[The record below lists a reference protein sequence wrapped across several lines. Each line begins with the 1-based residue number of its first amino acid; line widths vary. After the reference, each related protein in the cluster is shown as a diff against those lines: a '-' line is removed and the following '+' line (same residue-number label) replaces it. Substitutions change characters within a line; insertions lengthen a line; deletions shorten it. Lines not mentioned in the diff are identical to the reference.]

1 MPPAPMTAH
10 DVLIGDL
17 LDLPERVHK
26 GDFVLNLSEGVT
38 RPRETLD
45 SYVVTPQLADCFDNA
60 LGFIRSA
67 LEARSSKACYLHGSF
82 GAGKSHFMAVLHLLL
97 QHHPEARKREELAP
111 VCARH
116 GWVEGKKFLLVPYH
130 LIGARNLES
139 AVLGGYVEYVRRV
152 RPEAPLPGVY
162 VAEDIFDNA
171 KRHRQSLGDD
181 KFFAQ
186 LNQGEADADWGALEQ
201 GWDAATFEAAL
212 KAPPGH
218 ESRSRLVGDLVQH
231 LFPAYRGVATAKEE
245 AFVPLDQG
253 LSVLSRHAKTLGYDG
268 LILFLDE
275 LILWLASHAADL
287 QFLHREGQKL
297 AKLVESQSPDRPA
310 PVVSFVARQR
320 DLRDLVGD
328 SVTGAEHVSFSDA
341 LKHWEGRF
349 HTITLE
355 DRNLPEIAE
364 KRVLRARDP
373 ACRDRL
379 DRSFQ
384 QVLTKFRQEVR
395 DILLTQDADEEMFR
409 KTYPFSPAL
418 VQALVAV
425 SSALQR
431 ERTALKIMLQLLVEK
446 RGTLRLGDL
455 VPVGDLWDAVAH
467 GEEAFSDVL
476 RAGFE
481 NARKLYHHKLRPLLE
496 EEHQVQP
503 EQDEPR
509 AAHDRQLAARLAAFA
524 ADDRLVKTL
533 LLAALVPEVPA
544 LKNLTPARLAAL
556 NWGSV
561 KAPVPGREG
570 QAVLNKLRKWASRV
584 GEIRISDESANPV
597 VSVQVVGVDTD
608 GIIEKARHF
617 DNTGNQ
623 QRKVRDLVMEALGLT
638 DPDAQSPGYA
648 FTWRGTPRQCDLV
661 FANVRDV
668 TDETLRSRDD
678 WKVAI
683 DWPFDPEGHDR
694 SEDVDRLQRFQQ
706 KGEQTHT
713 LVWLPVFF
721 SRGKR
726 QDLGKL
732 VILDHLLRGET
743 LDQYARHLSLQDRV
757 TARSIL
763 ESQRNALNS
772 GVKLALEAAYGIRE
786 PASGMLEGAHDEA
799 ETRFWSLCPGF
810 TPQPPVGANLADAL
824 EHLVGQALAW
834 QFPGHPAFE
843 LGKGKEVRTSDL
855 RKVLEV
861 VQEAARDA
869 SGRVLVEKG
878 LRPLVR
884 AIANPL
890 NLGSMGETHFV
901 LGTEWRTHF
910 DRQAAAAGV
919 TAPKVQQLREWIAQK
934 MQGMPDEVENL
945 VILAYAAQADRTFW
959 LYGGPEEVTLERLRA
974 EVELRSQQL
983 PAAAEWQEARQRAA
997 AMFGV
1002 SCSDLLTGANV
1013 VQLAEAVREK
1023 VEAAAEEATAL
1034 PQHLLA
1040 AAAYLGMAA
1049 EELTKSPRYRTA
1061 QAVAALVK
1069 ALAKREPTPRLQ
1081 ALAKAT
1087 LNTSAAAMGRSLTSA
1102 GAVGKALGQV
1112 FWEPLQA
1119 IGHLADERGEQGQ
1132 AIVARLVEALQAD
1145 ELTTALAPA
1154 LQEAQQQAVRL
1165 LAPVPPPGLLQPV
1178 LPRPGPRPGQH
1189 GGTSAPVLVPGW
1201 KAVEAGERDNLAA
1214 EDLERL
1220 VAELRQKLAAGKGRR
1235 LKLTWTVLE
1244 EEAR

>member
-1 MPPAPMTAH
+1 MPPMTPATSH
-10 DVLIGDL
+10 DILVGDL
-17 LDLPERVHK
+17 LALPERVHK

-45 SYVVTPQLADCFDNA
+45 SYVVTPQLVDCFDNA

-67 LEARSSKACYLHGSF
+67 VESRTSKACYLHGSF

-97 QHHPEARKREELAP
+97 NHNPEARKRQELAP

-116 GWVEGKKFLLVPYH
+116 GWVEGKRFLLVPYH

-139 AVLGGYVEYVRRV
+139 AVLGGYAEHVRRV

-171 KRHRQSLGDD
+171 RRHRQSLGDD

-186 LNQGEADADWGALEQ
+186 LNQGEADDDWGTMEQ
-201 GWDAATFEAAL
+201 GWDADTFEAAL
-212 KAPPGH
+212 QAPPGH

-253 LSVLSRHAKTLGYDG
+253 ISVLSRHAKSLSYDG

-275 LILWLASHAADL
+275 LILWLASHAADI

-297 AKLVESQSPDRPA
+297 AKLVESQTADRPV
-310 PVVSFVARQR
+310 PVISFVARQR
-320 DLRDLVGD
+320 DLRELVGD

-364 KRVLRARDP
+364 KRVLKARDP
-373 ACRDRL
+373 ACKDQL
-379 DRSFQ
+379 NKAFQ

-418 VQALVAV
+418 VQTLVAV

-476 RAGFE
+476 RASFN
-481 NARKLYHHKLRPLLE
+481 NARRLYHQKLRPLLE
-496 EEHQVQP
+496 EEHQVHP
-503 EQDEPR
+503 EQDAAR
-509 AAHDRQLAARLAAFA
+509 AAGDRQLAARLAAFA

-533 LLAALVPEVPA
+533 LLAAMVPEVPA

-570 QAVLNKLRKWASRV
+570 QAVLNKLRKWASQV
-584 GEIRISDESANPV
+584 GEIRIGDESANPV
-597 VSVQVVGVDTD
+597 VSIQVVGVDTD
-608 GIIEKARHF
+608 SIIEKARHF
-617 DNTGNQ
+617 DNAGNQ
-623 QRKVRDLVMEALGLT
+623 QRKVRDLVMEALGLA
-638 DPDAQSPGYA
+638 DPDALYPTYA
-648 FTWRGTPRQCDLV
+648 FTWRGTKRQCDMV
-661 FANVRDV
+661 FTNVREV
-668 TDETLRSRDD
+668 TDETLRGRDD
-678 WKVAI
+678 WKVVI

-694 SEDVDRLQRFQQ
+694 SEDVGRLRRFLQQ
-706 KGEQTHT
+706 GEETRT
-713 LVWLPVFF
+713 LVWLPTFF

-757 TARSIL
+757 TARGIL
-763 ESQRNALNS
+763 ESQRNALGS

-786 PASGMLEGAHDEA
+786 PATGMLDAAHDEA
-799 ETRFWSLCPGF
+799 ETRFWSLWPGF
-810 TPQPPVGANLADAL
+810 TPQPPVGATLADAL
-824 EHLVGQALAW
+824 EHLVGQALAQ
-834 QFPGHPAFE
+834 QFPGHPVFD
-843 LGKGKEVRTSDL
+843 LGKGKEVRRTDL
-855 RKVLEV
+855 NKVLEV
-861 VQEAARDA
+861 VQEAARDDN
-869 SGRVLVEKG
+869 GRVLVERP

-890 NLGSMGETHFV
+890 RLGSMEETHFV
-901 LGTEWRTHF
+901 LGTEWQTHL
-910 DRQAAAAGV
+910 DTRRAAAGV
-919 TAPKVQQLREWIAQK
+919 TAPKVQALREWIDQK
-934 MQGMPDEVENL
+934 MPGMPTEVENL
-945 VILAYAAQADRTFW
+945 VILTYAVQTDRTFW
-959 LYGGPEEVTLERLRA
+959 LHGGPITPALDRLHP
-974 EVELRSQQL
+974 EVELRAQQL
-983 PAAAEWQEARQRAA
+983 PAA
-997 AMFGV
+997 
-1002 SCSDLLTGANV
+1002 
-1013 VQLAEAVREK
+1013 
-1023 VEAAAEEATAL
+1023 
-1034 PQHLLA
+1034 
-1040 AAAYLGMAA
+1040 
-1049 EELTKSPRYRTA
+1049 
-1061 QAVAALVK
+1061 
-1069 ALAKREPTPRLQ
+1069 
-1081 ALAKAT
+1081 
-1087 LNTSAAAMGRSLTSA
+1087 
-1102 GAVGKALGQV
+1102 
-1112 FWEPLQA
+1112 
-1119 IGHLADERGEQGQ
+1119 
-1132 AIVARLVEALQAD
+1132 
-1145 ELTTALAPA
+1145 
-1154 LQEAQQQAVRL
+1154 
-1165 LAPVPPPGLLQPV
+1165 
-1178 LPRPGPRPGQH
+1178 
-1189 GGTSAPVLVPGW
+1189 
-1201 KAVEAGERDNLAA
+1201 
-1214 EDLERL
+1214 
-1220 VAELRQKLAAGKGRR
+1220 
-1235 LKLTWTVLE
+1235 
-1244 EEAR
+1244 